1 MRLGPK
7 DLWGILLG
15 WSLTLCAGPVSG
27 ADEPASE
34 VAGMQRL
41 AVLDFEDGA
50 TTAWDFTDSGA
61 WKIETLPAG
70 KGPGDTATKVLELF
84 RQSRYETPVRSPY
97 NRALVKDLVVGD
109 FVLDVRLQSTKP
121 DYPHRDLCLFFGYR
135 DPSHFYY
142 VHFGKVA
149 DPHANQIFLVDN
161 APRKAISLET
171 TKGTPW
177 TDAWHRARIVRRAET
192 GTIDV
197 FFDDLDKPAIR
208 AVDKSF
214 PTGLVGVG
222 SFDDIGRFDDLA
234 IYGTRVP

>member
-1 MRLGPK
+1 MRWG
-7 DLWGILLG
+7 LWSWMLVVCGGGLVVANG
-15 WSLTLCAGPVSG
+15 QRAHG
-27 ADEPASE
+27 ADPVDE

-41 AVLDFEDGA
+41 AVFDFEDGA
-50 TTAWDFTDSGA
+50 TTQWDFTDAGA
-61 WKIETLPAG
+61 WKIETLAVG
-70 KGPGDTATKVLELF
+70 KGPGAEGTKVLELF
-84 RQSRYETPVRSPY
+84 RQSKYETPVRSPF
-97 NRALVKDLVVGD
+97 NRAMVKDLVVGD

-149 DPHANQIFLVDN
+149 DPHANQIFVVDN

-177 TDAWHRARIVRRAET
+177 TDAWHRARIVRRAES

-197 FFDDLDKPAIR
+197 FFDDLEKPAMR

-222 SFDDIGRFDDLA
+222 SFDDIGRFDELA
-234 IYGTRVP
+234 IYGTRAP